1 MLIREAVEIYHNL
14 LTDEIAQASQEQ
26 LDQQLRQRGLY
37 FGQRPLC
44 TVLRPRFLTPRQY
57 RFLRQR
63 VRIILQAFR
72 KAYQAAMADP
82 NVLRQIGLEDWEQEL
97 IQDDPGYAEPT
108 PLSRLDAFYV
118 TSREELRF
126 TEYNAEVPAASAYN
140 DSFSDLF
147 YGLPIMREFLRQY
160 EVRSLPTRHNV
171 FNVLMAIYREWR
183 GVSGE
188 MPRVAILDWRE
199 VPTYS
204 EFELFAHYFA
214 SHGLECKIVDPRE
227 VEYRNGRLFDG
238 DFPIDLIYK
247 RVLITELI
255 ERGGLDHP
263 VVRAVRDRAVCMVNP
278 FRCKILYKKTSL
290 AVLSDEQNTHLFN
303 VDELRAIDAHIP
315 WTRRVE
321 ERNTQ
326 HNGVPVDLL
335 PYIAKYRERFVLKP
349 SDEYG
354 GKGIVLGW
362 LTSAEEWQRA
372 IQGALEVPHIVQ
384 ERVEL
389 PMEPY
394 PSMVNGRVQL
404 SNRMQDTAPFAFYG
418 EYMDGCLT
426 RLGTDPLLNVTAGGG
441 SSVPTFVVQKR

>member
-1 MLIREAVEIYHNL
+1 MLLREAIDIYHSL
-14 LTDEIAQASQEQ
+14 LTDEIAEESQAQ
-26 LDQQLRQRGLY
+26 LNRQLQQRGLY

-44 TVLRPRFLTPRQY
+44 TVLRPRFFTPRQY
-57 RFLRQR
+57 QFVRQR
-63 VRIILQAFR
+63 VRVVLQAFR

-82 NVLRQIGLEDWEQEL
+82 AVMEQIALEEWEKEL
-97 IQDDPGYAEPT
+97 ITSDPGYAEPT

-140 DSFSDLF
+140 DAFSEVF
-147 YGLPIMREFLRQY
+147 YGLPVMREFLRQY

-171 FNVLMAIYREWR
+171 FNALMAIYREWR
-183 GVSGE
+183 GVNGE
-188 MPRVAILDWRE
+188 MPRLAILDWRE

-204 EFELFAHYFA
+204 EFELFAQYFA
-214 SHGLECKIVDPRE
+214 TQGLECKIVDPRE
-227 VEYRNGRLFDG
+227 VEYRNGKLFDG

-263 VVRAVRDRAVCMVNP
+263 VVRAVRNKAVCMVNP
-278 FRCKILYKKTSL
+278 FHCKILYKKTSL
-290 AVLSDEQNTHLFN
+290 AVLSDERNAHLFN
-303 VDELRAIDAHIP
+303 RDEQRAIDAHIP
-315 WTRRVE
+315 WTRKVE
-321 ERNTQ
+321 ERKTQ

-335 PYIAKYRERFVLKP
+335 PYIAQYRERFVLKP

-362 LTSAEEWQRA
+362 LASAEEWNAA
-372 IQGALEVPHIVQ
+372 IEGALEVPHIVQ